1 MDRNGTAYN
10 RTSSVQHSYLP
21 VFSAIFSIFSHFQH
35 FQPFLHSH
43 FQQLPCLSGS
53 DQTDLPQNF
62 LTDNSTCRS
71 LKLILKRS
79 ALSPLSAH
87 LYVTLTLFLMI
98 SRKLKM
104 AETAENG

>member
-1 MDRNGTAYN
+1 MI
-10 RTSSVQHSYLP
+10 SYLP
-21 VFSAIFSIFSHFQH
+21 AFSAIFSIFSHF
-35 FQPFLHSH
+35 SH
-43 FQQLPCLSGS
+43 FQQMPCFICSV
-53 DQTDLPQNF
+53 QADLPQNF

-71 LKLILKRS
+71 LKMILKRS

-87 LYVTLTLFLMI
+87 PQPTLSPALSHPHVTLTLFPMI